1 MDIGDALVIPESS
14 FLISQGTTG
23 LHIWEASSF
32 LAEYFLENTNSLF
45 KDGETILELGAGLG
59 LASLALAKVHNH
71 LKIIVSDF
79 EVSILEILK
88 EICLLNNSLSEV
100 KTCFLDWNNPEGF
113 FEARSNDASS
123 GSLTCVDWII
133 AADVIYDPELI
144 SPFLAC
150 ISFFFKKN
158 SKMRVILAL
167 TTRNPE
173 TFDSFISQLPNFHL
187 KISQYVNFFP
197 KAFTFCPFSLDVS
210 NVVIMCIEQLVSSSL

>member
-88 EICLLNNSLSEV
+88 EICLLNNNRPDNQNLNFKSLNIRTAFS
-100 KTCFLDWNNPEGF
+100 
-113 FEARSNDASS
+113 A
-123 GSLTCVDWII
+123 IHQHHH
-133 AADVIYDPELI
+133 
-144 SPFLAC
+144 
-150 ISFFFKKN
+150 
-158 SKMRVILAL
+158 
-167 TTRNPE
+167 
-173 TFDSFISQLPNFHL
+173 QLPD
-187 KISQYVNFFP
+187 P
-197 KAFTFCPFSLDVS
+197 AFREFEPLNRPSR
-210 NVVIMCIEQLVSSSL
+210 NQKNHRP